1 MKIDSDMESDLN
13 CNRDMNISNAILND
27 PISCKAYH
35 ELFQTHNDLFKDK
48 IVLDVGCR
56 SGMLS
61 LMAVEV
67 GAIKVIATGNMES
80 ADFVEKALS
89 GSEKKDIFE
98 SIKGSIEQIRLPY
111 GLKKV
116 DIIVSEWM
124 GHAIFTES
132 LYRDVI
138 YARDKWLDK
147 GGLIIPNVATLF
159 MAGMTKNVPKNTQED
174 EEDTEDEMLLE
185 DYVTP
190 DQLMT
195 HRFRLKIINLSVA
208 IKEDEYF
215 QSPFGLNALRDGEIQ
230 GLVLHFDV
238 AFAHN
243 NIRMPLFS
251 IGPRKPKTYLKQT
264 LIYLEDN
271 LMVQKHEMIE
281 GYIAMFANK
290 SAVRGVEFV
299 LGMKT
304 INDEELSE

>member
-1 MKIDSDMESDLN
+1 
-13 CNRDMNISNAILND
+13 MNLSHAMLND
-27 PISCKAYH
+27 PISCNAYY
-35 ELFQTHNDLFKDK
+35 ELFQTHDDLFKDK

-89 GSEKKDIFE
+89 GSEKEDIFE
-98 SIKGSIEQIRLPY
+98 SINGSIEQIRLPY

-138 YARDKWLDK
+138 YARDKWLVK

-159 MAGMTKNVPKNTQED
+159 MAGISKHVPENFQED
-174 EEDTEDEMLLE
+174 EIDSEDEILLE
-185 DYVTP
+185 DYVRP

-195 HRFRLKIINLSVA
+195 HRFRLKITNLSVA
-208 IKEDEYF
+208 NKEDEYF
-215 QSPFGLNALRDGEIQ
+215 QGPFGMNALRDGEIE
-230 GLVLHFDV
+230 GFVLHFDV
-238 AFAHN
+238 AVAHDK
-243 NIRMPLFS
+243 ISMPLFS
-251 IGPRKPKTYLKQT
+251 IGPRAPKTYLKQT
-264 LIYLEDN
+264 VIYLEDN

-281 GYIAMFANK
+281 GYIGMFANK
-290 SAVRGVEFV
+290 SAVRGVEFI

-304 INDEELSE
+304 IYESSSEMSE